1 MGKTMSEKILAEHC
15 GQEVAAGQMVI
26 VSVDLSYV
34 QDGTGPLT
42 VRQMQKMGL
51 EKAHKPERTIFFLDH
66 ASPSPRLELSNDH
79 LLLREFGRKI
89 GVRVSDIGNGISHQV
104 VTEEY
109 ANPGNVI
116 VGADSHTCT
125 NGALGAFATGMG
137 STDVAVAIGLGK
149 TWMRVPETILV
160 VVKNQLPSGIF
171 GKDLIHHLIGLI
183 SGEGATYKALEFV
196 GEGIEGMGLAGRL
209 TICNMAVEA
218 GGKVG
223 LIPPDDVTR
232 QHLEAVGR
240 ADKFR
245 PIKSDPDAQFEKV
258 IEIDASKLKPTI
270 ACPHFVDNTKTI
282 DELGEI
288 PVNMVWLGSSCNGR
302 LEDLRIAASILK
314 GNRLHPSIRMV
325 VTPAS
330 RKIYLDGIADG
341 TITTLIEAG
350 AAVTGPGCGPCV
362 GVHEGV
368 LGDGEVCLATQ
379 PRNFKG
385 RMGNPKAFIYL
396 GSPAVAAATAI
407 KGKIAD
413 PREYFYNVQ
422 SRLKP

>member
-1 MGKTMSEKILAEHC
+1 M
-15 GQEVAAGQMVI
+15 QQMA
-26 VSVDLSYV
+26 
-34 QDGTGPLT
+34 
-42 VRQMQKMGL
+42 L
-51 EKAHKPERTIFFLDH
+51 EKAANPARTIFFLDH

-79 LLLREFGRKI
+79 LLLRQFGQKL
-89 GVRVSDIGNGISHQV
+89 GVRVSEIGNGISHQI

-109 ANPGNVI
+109 ACPGEVI

-137 STDVAVAIGLGK
+137 STDIAVAIALGK
-149 TWMRVPETILV
+149 TWIRVPETILV
-160 VVKNQLPSGIF
+160 VVNGQLPPGVF
-171 GKDLIHHLIGLI
+171 AKDLIHHLIGLI
-183 SGEGATYKALEFV
+183 GSEGATYKAIEFV
-196 GEGIEGMGLAGRL
+196 GEAIESLNLAGRL

-223 LIPPDDVTR
+223 LVPPDEITR
-232 QHLEAVGR
+232 QYLKTVGR
-240 ADKFR
+240 ADKFQ
-245 PIKSDPDAQFEKV
+245 PIKSDPDASFEQV
-258 IEIDASKLKPTI
+258 IEIDAGKLKPTI
-270 ACPHFVDNTKTI
+270 ACPHFVHHTKTI
-282 DELGEI
+282 DEVGEV

-302 LEDLRIAASILK
+302 LEDLQVAARILK
-314 GNRLHPSIRMV
+314 GKRIHSQVRMV

-330 RKIYLDGIADG
+330 RKIYLEGVADG
-341 TITTLIEAG
+341 TIPTLVEAG
-350 AAVTGPGCGPCV
+350 AVITGPGCGPCV

-396 GSPAVAAATAI
+396 GSPAVAAASAI

-413 PREYFYNVQ
+413 PREFF
-422 SRLKP
+422 

>member
-1 MGKTMSEKILAEHC
+1 MGKTMSEKILGEHC
-15 GQEVAAGQMVI
+15 GREVSAGQMVI
-26 VSVDLSYV
+26 TPVDLSYV

-42 VRQMQKMGL
+42 VRQMQKMGS
-51 EKAHKPERTIFFLDH
+51 EKAHKPEKTIFFLDH

-79 LLLREFGRKI
+79 LLLREFGQKI
-89 GVRVSDIGNGISHQV
+89 GVRVSEIGNGISHQI

-109 ANPGNVI
+109 ANPGDVI

-137 STDVAVAIGLGK
+137 STDIAVAIGLG

-160 VVKNQLPSGIF
+160 VVKNQFSPGVFS
-171 GKDLIHHLIGLI
+171 KDLIHHLIGLI
-183 SGEGATYKALEFV
+183 GSKGATYKAIEFV
-196 GEGIEGMGLAGRL
+196 GEAIEAMSLAGRL
-209 TICNMAVEA
+209 TICNMAVET

-223 LIPPDDVTR
+223 LIPPDEITR
-232 QHLEAVGR
+232 KHLESAGR
-240 ADKFR
+240 GDKFR
-245 PIKSDPDAQFEKV
+245 HIKSDPDAQFDGV

-270 ACPHFVDNTKTI
+270 ACPHFLDNAKTI
-282 DELGEI
+282 DELGKI
-288 PVNMVWLGSSCNGR
+288 LVNMVWLGSSCNGR
-302 LEDLRIAASILK
+302 LEDLHIAAGILK
-314 GNRLHPSIRMV
+314 GKRIHIRTRMV

-341 TITTLIEAG
+341 TIPTLVEAG
-350 AAVTGPGCGPCV
+350 AVVTGPGCGPCV

-396 GSPAVAAATAI
+396 GSPAVAAATAL
-407 KGKIAD
+407 KGEIAD
-413 PREYFYNVQ
+413 PREFY
-422 SRLKP
+422 

>member
-1 MGKTMSEKILAEHC
+1 MAMGKTMSEKILGEHC
-15 GQEVAAGQMVI
+15 NREVSAGQMV
-26 VSVDLSYV
+26 VTPVDLSYV

-51 EKAHKPERTIFFLDH
+51 NKAYRADRTIFFLDH
-66 ASPSPRLELSNDH
+66 ASPSPRQELSNDH
-79 LLLREFGRKI
+79 LLLREFGQEI
-89 GVRVSDIGNGISHQV
+89 GVRVSEIGNGISHQV
-104 VTEEY
+104 ATEEY
-109 ANPGNVI
+109 ANPGDVI
-116 VGADSHTCT
+116 IGADSHTCT

-160 VVKNQLPSGIF
+160 VVKKQVPPGVY
-171 GKDLIHHLIGLI
+171 GKDLIHHLIGMI
-183 SGEGATYKALEFV
+183 SSEGATYKALEFV
-196 GEGIEGMGLAGRL
+196 GEAIESMSLAGRL

-218 GGKVG
+218 GAKVG
-223 LIPPDDVTR
+223 LIPPDKVTR
-232 QHLEAVGR
+232 KHLKAAGR

-245 PIKSDPDAQFEKV
+245 SIRSDPDAKFERV
-258 IEIDASKLKPTI
+258 IEIDANKLKPTI

-282 DELGEI
+282 DKLEEI

-302 LEDLRIAASILK
+302 LEDLQIAAGILK
-314 GNRLHPSIRMV
+314 GKRIHPKTRMV

-341 TITTLIEAG
+341 TIPTLVEAG
-350 AAVTGPGCGPCV
+350 AVVTGPGCGPCV

-368 LGDGEVCLATQ
+368 LGDGEICLATQ

-385 RMGNPKAFIYL
+385 RMGNPNAFIYL
-396 GSPAVAAATAI
+396 GSPAVAGATAI

-413 PREYFYNVQ
+413 PREYF
-422 SRLKP
+422 